1 MPRGSGDSILIRV
14 EREGERVEVRAL
26 IRHPMETGR
35 RRAADGRLVPAHY
48 IERLVCEHDGRT
60 VLDAHWGT
68 GISRNPFVALRLRG
82 ARSGDALRLSWV
94 DNRGGSDEVRLELP

>member
-1 MPRGSGDSILIRV
+1 MQSGSGGSILVRV
-14 EREGERVEVRAL
+14 ERDGDSVEVRAL

-35 RRAADGRLVPAHY
+35 RRANDGRLVPAHY

-68 GISRNPFVALRLRG
+68 GISRNPFVAVRLRG
-82 ARSGDALRLSWV
+82 ARSGDALRLYWA